1 MQRWEDAQ
9 AAVHLVARAS
19 LGDPITRVAAYQ
31 NLLAIGTAFGSV
43 RDASISFRATSW
55 YIRGNCLQVSLWD
68 MRTHSGPPV
77 LSACADT
84 RLRSH
89 PYAPEHARSESVSR
103 AYSVPIA
110 ESSGAALDCKRGT
123 LPEPCGVKVPTETG
137 SLPKPHPPSPHPP
150 LGLCCSLPAFAPSS
164 QFPPLAC
171 SPPPP
176 LPLRGNVCCDHGGS
190 WLSCASGALRR

>member
-1 MQRWEDAQ
+1 MKFNLPCATMQRWEDAQ

-84 RLRSH
+84 PTTLASIC
-89 PYAPEHARSESVSR
+89 ARAR
-103 AYSVPIA
+103 PIRKLIA
-110 ESSGAALDCKRGT
+110 RPFSPDRRIVGCSS
-123 LPEPCGVKVPTETG
+123 
-137 SLPKPHPPSPHPP
+137 
-150 LGLCCSLPAFAPSS
+150 
-164 QFPPLAC
+164 
-171 SPPPP
+171 
-176 LPLRGNVCCDHGGS
+176 
-190 WLSCASGALRR
+190 